1 MGDVM
6 KLRMIDRSKSAGADA
21 SLDSRRS
28 GIRYRPLKELLLS
41 GAMLLS
47 GGALAGGLSVD
58 WYTIDG
64 GGTIQ
69 SESADQRWQLSGTIG
84 QWDST
89 RPQALTGGNAR
100 LTGGFWA
107 VFANPVDAMFRDRF
121 EAPPPPRM
129 SVQTEVDRDS

>member
-1 MGDVM
+1 M
-6 KLRMIDRSKSAGADA
+6 L
-21 SLDSRRS
+21 
-28 GIRYRPLKELLLS
+28 
-41 GAMLLS
+41 LLS

-64 GGTIQ
+64 GGTVQ
-69 SESADQRWQLSGTIG
+69 SESADQRWQLAGTIG

-89 RPQALTGGNAR
+89 RPQARTGGDAR

-107 VFANPVDAMFRDRF
+107 VFANPVDAIFRDRF
-121 EAPPPPRM
+121 ELPSPPRT